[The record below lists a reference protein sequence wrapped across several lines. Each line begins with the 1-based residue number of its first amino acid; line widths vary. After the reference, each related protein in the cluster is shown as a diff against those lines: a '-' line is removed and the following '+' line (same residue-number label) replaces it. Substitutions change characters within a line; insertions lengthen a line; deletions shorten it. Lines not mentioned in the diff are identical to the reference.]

1 PEYNHKRWF
10 EAIDPATI
18 SAEESAEYIKLRGFS
33 RSINGLADWH
43 DYYEKLNHFARK
55 SNIEHTVLSY
65 ISKYSPAWDDY
76 ISAIRQEIIVKAA
89 ELE

>member
-1 PEYNHKRWF
+1 MK
-10 EAIDPATI
+10 
-18 SAEESAEYIKLRGFS
+18 
-33 RSINGLADWH
+33 
-43 DYYEKLNHFARK
+43 KLNHFARK